1 MFLPH
6 LVNKDKT
13 SVIKIGA
20 LRGRSVSWEGKFGLK
35 WTTEF
40 EVLGIKYNIDSMET
54 ISDDNVSAKIADIKK
69 LIAIG
74 VQEL

>member
-1 MFLPH
+1 MRVLEWFRKITGLAI
-6 LVNKDKT
+6 NKDKT

-40 EVLGIKYNIDSMET
+40 EVLGIK
-54 ISDDNVSAKIADIKK
+54 
-69 LIAIG
+69 
-74 VQEL
+74 